1 MRAVIF
7 DMDGLLIDSEK
18 VYWRVGREMAREF
31 GKTLSDQTL
40 GNMMGRA
47 PLESMSVYARD
58 LGLQQSPQELLELRE
73 KRVLDVMRGG
83 VDAMPGL
90 FEALDQLRPHF
101 LLAIATSAPMRF
113 VDVVMRSLPM
123 RQYFSVIQTSDDVAH
138 GKPDPEIYLKAMA
151 KLQIAPSDAIV
162 LEDSSNGCRAGKRA
176 GAYVI
181 AIPTEHTRPQ
191 DFSFVDH
198 VAASLL
204 DAAEHILR
212 RAAEV
217 A

>member
-1 MRAVIF
+1 MRSVIF

-18 VYWRVGREMAREF
+18 VYWHVGREMAREF

-47 PLESMSVYARD
+47 PLDSMSIYARD
-58 LGLQQSPQELLELRE
+58 LGLQQSPQELLDLRE

-83 VDAMPGL
+83 VEPMPGL
-90 FEALDQLRPHF
+90 FEALDQLRPQF
-101 LLAIATSAPMRF
+101 KLAIATSAPMRF
-113 VDVVMRSLPM
+113 VDVVMQALPM
-123 RQYFSVIQTSDDVAH
+123 RSYFKVIQTSDDITH

-151 KLQIAPSDAIV
+151 KLQVTPTESIV

-198 VAASLL
+198 IAGSLIE
-204 DAAEHILR
+204 AAEHIRR
-212 RAAEV
+212 RAAQV